1 MKNIEIMAFAG
12 TQMELENII
21 LNENKLDTESK
32 KSNVFSHMW
41 KLYKNKKKWGWGRSH
56 ENRWEIIGV
65 EEFDWGEGRRDRKRQ
80 EWWNET
86 DQTVLC
92 IYINII

>member
-41 KLYKNKKKWGWGRSH
+41 KLYKNKKKWG
-56 ENRWEIIGV
+56 
-65 EEFDWGEGRRDRKRQ
+65 
-80 EWWNET
+80 
-86 DQTVLC
+86 
-92 IYINII
+92 